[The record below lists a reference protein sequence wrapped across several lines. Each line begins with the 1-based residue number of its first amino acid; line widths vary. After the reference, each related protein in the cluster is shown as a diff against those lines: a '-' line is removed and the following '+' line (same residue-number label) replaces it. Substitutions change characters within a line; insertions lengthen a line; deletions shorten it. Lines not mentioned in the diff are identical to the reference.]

1 MTAMEEQETTVVTQI
16 RNGDPLIY
24 TANPVHIR
32 ALDKRVAEGR
42 ATVRRTWTVED
53 RVEAREYSIPAGTFD
68 PLKGF
73 QADSEPRVQD
83 ADHTPQSQAREL
95 DSQPYIW
102 PYTPFKRVSNPYLWP
117 TDSHLFIFDPR
128 EGYEQDRGKYPL

>member
-73 QADSEPRVQD
+73 QADS
-83 ADHTPQSQAREL
+83 QARETASRIAEHRVQL
-95 DSQPYIW
+95 LKE
-102 PYTPFKRVSNPYLWP
+102 PFRSVAKLGFV
-117 TDSHLFIFDPR
+117 
-128 EGYEQDRGKYPL
+128 EGYMARYHEVNG

>member
-1 MTAMEEQETTVVTQI
+1 MTAMEEQETTVTQI
-16 RNGDPLIY
+16 RNGDTLIY

-42 ATVRRTWTVED
+42 ATLRRTWTVEN

-73 QADSEPRVQD
+73 KQTRKPLTEEQRA
-83 ADHTPQSQAREL
+83 ALAARLEHARK
-95 DSQPYIW
+95 SVNA
-102 PYTPFKRVSNPYLWP
+102 TV
-117 TDSHLFIFDPR
+117 
-128 EGYEQDRGKYPL
+128 